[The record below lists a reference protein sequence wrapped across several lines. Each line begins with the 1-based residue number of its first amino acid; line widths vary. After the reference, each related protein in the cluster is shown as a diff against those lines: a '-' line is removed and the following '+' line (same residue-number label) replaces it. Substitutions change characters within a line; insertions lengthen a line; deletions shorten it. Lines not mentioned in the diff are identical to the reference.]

1 MAKEKR
7 RGAFTRRKPE
17 DAAQPPQAA
26 APEPARTPAPPSPE
40 PPVAE
45 PPVAEPPALVEPPVA
60 EPPVAEPPAL
70 VEPPVAEP
78 PVAEPPALVE
88 PPKPSLGLRRPVSAP
103 RPASTAST
111 ASAPLPPLPGPDEPA
126 SAEPTPAEPTPAA
139 PTPAASA
146 APADARVDPRTQVH
160 TGRIPVRDLFPAI
173 PGSPHPA
180 KAVVG
185 EVVPFSATV
194 FREGHDQIGATLVL
208 TAPSGAVH
216 REPMRL
222 VAPGTDRWTALAAI
236 DEQGMWSW
244 HVEGW
249 SDDWGTWLHD
259 AEIKIGAGIDVELM
273 LEIGARL
280 MERSIAEAAGPASL
294 AETAA
299 VLRDRTRTPQE
310 RWAAATTLTMRT
322 IMEAHPPRALV
333 SASEDVPLR
342 VERRR
347 ALVGSWYELFP
358 RSEGARK
365 TKDGW
370 ISGTFQTAKERIPAV
385 AAMGFDVLYLPPIHP
400 IGEVNRKGPNNS
412 LTPGPGDPGSPWAIG
427 SKDGGHDAIHP
438 DLGTIDDLRDFV
450 AEAAAH
456 GIEVAL
462 DFALQCAPDHPW
474 VTEHPDWFT
483 QLPDGTIAFAENPP
497 KKYQDI
503 YPINFDHDPAGIAHE
518 TVRLL
523 EQWIDCGVQI
533 FRVDN
538 PHTKPVWFWEWV
550 IRTIT
555 DRHPDVM
562 FHAEAFTRPAMMQ
575 TLAQVG
581 FQQSVTYYAWRNT
594 KQELS
599 EYLAEVS
606 GEQAAWFRPN
616 FWTNTPDIL
625 TEFLQFGGVPA
636 YKIRA
641 AIAATGVPSWAVYA
655 GYELI
660 EDVARPGS
668 EENVDN
674 EKYEYKERDWA
685 KAERL
690 GTSIAPYLTMLNR
703 IRAEHPALQQLRNLS
718 VHWSDDD
725 AVLVFA
731 KHLDGRFT
739 PSGEDDTIIVVAN
752 VDPHSVRQTMVHLDL
767 EAIGLEPGSTFS
779 VHDLVTDQVWEWGD
793 DAFVRLDAFVEPV
806 HILHVRRP

>member
-1 MAKEKR
+1 MP
-7 RGAFTRRKPE
+7 PE
-17 DAAQPPQAA
+17 AVTPEPAAAQPPAEQPP
-26 APEPARTPAPPSPE
+26 APEQAPGVQAPSPE
-40 PPVAE
+40 PP
-45 PPVAEPPALVEPPVA
+45 PLVEPPTSA
-60 EPPVAEPPAL
+60 PA
-70 VEPPVAEP
+70 
-78 PVAEPPALVE
+78 
-88 PPKPSLGLRRPVSAP
+88 LGLRRPARRPAAAATSSAP
-103 RPASTAST
+103 APSAVPQDAPAPQEPQAPGEAPEVDAASDAQAAT
-111 ASAPLPPLPGPDEPA
+111 DEPA
-126 SAEPTPAEPTPAA
+126 APAGA
-139 PTPAASA
+139 AASVTDPEP
-146 APADARVDPRTQVH
+146 APETPMADGSPDPRTQ
-160 TGRIPVRDLFPAI
+160 TRFGRIPVRDLFPVV
-173 PGSPHPA
+173 PGGRHAA

-216 REPMRL
+216 RERMTL
-222 VAPGTDRWTALAAI
+222 VAPGTDRYSALAAI

-280 MERSIAEAAGPASL
+280 LERSIVEASGPASL
-294 AETAA
+294 ADVAA
-299 VLRDRTRTPQE
+299 ALRDASASPAD
-310 RWAAATTLTMRT
+310 RWAAATTATVLADVA
-322 IMEAHPPRALV
+322 AHPPRALV
-333 SASEDVPLR
+333 SRSEDVDLR
-342 VERRR
+342 VERTR
-347 ALVGSWYELFP
+347 ALVGSWYEFFP
-358 RSEGARK
+358 RSEGAVR
-365 TKDGW
+365 TEDGW
-370 ISGTFQTAKERIPAV
+370 ISGSFQTAQRRLPGV

-400 IGEVNRKGPNNS
+400 IGEVNRKGPNNT

-427 SKDGGHDAIHP
+427 SRHGGHDAIHP

-450 AEAAAH
+450 AEARRH
-456 GIEVAL
+456 GLEIAL

-503 YPINFDHDPAGIAHE
+503 YPINFDHDPAGIANE

-523 EQWIDCGVQI
+523 EQWIDCGVEI

-550 IRTIT
+550 IGRIT
-555 DRHPDVM
+555 ERHPDVV

-594 KQELS
+594 KEELA

-625 TEFLQFGGVPA
+625 TEYLQFGGVPA

-641 AIAATGVPSWAVYA
+641 AIAATAVPSWAVYA

-674 EKYEYKERDWA
+674 EKYEYKDRDWER
-685 KAERL
+685 AERL
-690 GTSIAPYLTMLNR
+690 GISIAPYLTRLNR
-703 IRAEHPALQQLRNLS
+703 IRAEHPALHQLRNLS

-725 AVLVFA
+725 AVLVFS

-739 PSGEDDTIIVVAN
+739 PSGEPDTILVVAN
-752 VDPHSVRQTMVHLDL
+752 VDPHAVRQTMVHVDL
-767 EAIGLEPGSTFS
+767 AALGLEPGSTFE
-779 VHDLVTDQVWEWGD
+779 VHDLVTDQVWQWGS

-806 HILHVRRP
+806 HILHVRHP